1 MELPMTAI
9 KYGLFAIIMVVFVV
23 KVWQQTQKIVK
34 NFKKKDELDLDFEEI
49 I

>member
-23 KVWQQTQKIVK
+23 KIWQGTQKIMK
-34 NFKKKDELDLDFEEI
+34 RFRKKDDLDLDFEETL
-49 I
+49 